1 MAESEPRPTEFTQ
14 FTEIDWKRQDEEDEK
29 AMKTLLSAE
38 NYGKDEGDGLFGDRP
53 LEVGE
58 KADDAQDFEDISDDD
73 LPEEEEASL
82 PSAVDLPA
90 LTDDAGTSHDTDDLF
105 GEGRDSSPFGFD
117 DHVEIHDGES
127 QAAANTVEEPAG
139 PADEEEDLLE
149 LNFPGYNQARLN
161 NQDLSIPAPAESEG
175 DLAKQLFPSLEPG
188 VILNFNELLPPK
200 LAHFVPKVPLKQPKP
215 LNPTKVSLDLA
226 PDQEKSF
233 RSNIGTATGD
243 KRKRAAEAEAKGLV
257 AIVEESA
264 DEVENEETFDYEEPA
279 EDEKLGGLTWADLQ
293 MICDDWDSKINATPE
308 VVQLEPVDDQPMDEW
323 DREILGH
330 SSKRR
335 KVEQPEPDYFSI
347 PQFDVPSFDNL
358 QQAVAISAKRPF
370 LDLNDPH
377 LLLEELK
384 VNFSSAAKRQRLGGN
399 FRGGNN
405 IISKKLSKRFNI
417 SNDEAYDALK
427 ENHQSKVRAAIGN
440 LTVEHSLPALRLQW
454 PYYKVKLYTKEARA
468 LHRPTLRF
476 NKWLNQPVTFDKPG
490 MRKKKEARTMSIAGV
505 FKESKDLTLGDFY
518 STATLIEYSEEQ
530 PIVLSNFGMGNRIIN
545 YYRRKDPEDQERP
558 TPEDKIGDT
567 TILLPEDKSPFA
579 NFGFVDPGETVRALH
594 NEMYRTPIFKHQPK
608 NTDFLCVRSTTGVH
622 GTTWHLRNIDN
633 LFVAGQQFPSIKVPT
648 PHSRTVTNATKNRV
662 KMIAFRKIRRS
673 ATKSLR
679 IAELTAHIP
688 DTNDMQNRAKLKEI
702 LVYDKN
708 EKVWRPEEGT
718 AIPDEAALRSL
729 VKPEDCCMIDAMHVG
744 LRNLADAG
752 YDTLSEKEEGDEG
765 TFIDRPLDFKLTP
778 WNTSKAFLDATSG
791 KAMLELHGD
800 GDPSGCGLAISMIQ
814 TSMKGGYIGAVQGPN
829 ATSAAAIAAERKAN
843 GGHTYNVKKQDE
855 LYNNAIRDI
864 WEKQKSTLSDAN
876 EHVSNELEEV
886 DEDERF
892 GVAPTPHS
900 MPTPAPYDD
909 SFSQVSRAS
918 NMDNASGKFMRITRK
933 FKVGNY
939 GQTEERVET
948 VKDMRVW
955 REYIKRKKIMEAANS
970 DVYAI
975 TPSGDADLDR
985 AHRVQVQKEL
995 ERLERNQDR
1004 RHARE
1009 KQKSKQS
1016 MAGQQLLNPGSPG
1029 PSGAPVSS
1037 IEKPAGTTRKCAN
1050 CGQTGH
1056 IKTNKKLCPLLN
1068 GTMKPEDGAL
1078 NHGGFGA
1085 IQAPP

>member
-1 MAESEPRPTEFTQ
+1 MAESESEPKEFTQ
-14 FTEIDWKRQDEEDEK
+14 FTEIDWKRQDEQDAK
-29 AMKTLLSAE
+29 ALESVLRASGE
-38 NYGKDEGDGLFGDRP
+38 NGEINFGDEP
-53 LEVGE
+53 LDLGE

-90 LTDDAGTSHDTDDLF
+90 LTDDAGTNHDTDDLF

-117 DHVEIHDGES
+117 EHIEIQDGES
-127 QAAANTVEEPAG
+127 QAAETTVEELPDAPA
-139 PADEEEDLLE
+139 EEEDLLE

-161 NQDLSIPAPAESEG
+161 NQDLSIPAPAESES

-257 AIVEESA
+257 AIIEESA
-264 DEVENEETFDYEEPA
+264 DEAENEETFDFEEPA
-279 EDEKLGGLTWADLQ
+279 EDEKLGGVTWADLQ
-293 MICDDWDSKINATPE
+293 MICDDWDSKINAIPIEAKCAQDIQDT
-308 VVQLEPVDDQPMDEW
+308 QDTQDEW
-323 DREILGH
+323 LNFAYSGKKPPKTKTEE
-330 SSKRR
+330 KN
-335 KVEQPEPDYFSI
+335 YFNT
-347 PQFDVPSFDNL
+347 PQFAVPSFDNL
-358 QQAVAISAKRPF
+358 QKAAAISAKRPF
-370 LDLNDPH
+370 LDLNDSN
-377 LLLEELK
+377 LLIEELK
-384 VNFSSAAKRQRLGGN
+384 FTSVANKRQRLGGN

-405 IISKKLSKRFNI
+405 IISTKLRERFNI

-490 MRKKKEARTMSIAGV
+490 MRKKKEARTMSIAEV

-530 PIVLSNFGMGNRIIN
+530 PIVLSNFGMGNKIIN
-545 YYRRKDPEDQERP
+545 YYRRKDAEDQDRP
-558 TPEDKIGDT
+558 SPEDKIGDT

-594 NEMYRTPIFKHQPK
+594 NEMYRAPIFKHQPQ

-673 ATKSLR
+673 NTKSLR

-718 AIPDEAALRSL
+718 IIPDEAALRSL

-744 LRNLADAG
+744 CRNLADAG
-752 YDTLSEKEEGDEG
+752 LSELTEKEEGDEA
-765 TFIDRPLDFKLTP
+765 FVDRPIDFKLTP

-843 GGHTYNVKKQDE
+843 GGHTYNVKKQEE

-864 WEKQKSTLSDAN
+864 WEKQKTTLSDTN
-876 EHVSNELEEV
+876 EHISNELEEV

-892 GVAPTPHS
+892 RAAPTPHS
-900 MPTPAPYDD
+900 TTTPAAADD
-909 SFSQVSRAS
+909 NYSQVSRVS
-918 NMDNASGKFMRITRK
+918 NTDNPSGKFMRITRK
-933 FKVGNY
+933 VKVGNY

-948 VKDMRVW
+948 VRDMRVW
-955 REYIKRKKIMEAANS
+955 KEYIKRKKVLAAANS

-985 AHRVQVQKEL
+985 ATQMQVQKEL
-995 ERLERNQDR
+995 DRLERNKDR

-1009 KQKSKQS
+1009 KQKTKQS
-1016 MAGQQLLNPGSPG
+1016 MASQQLLNPGSPG
-1029 PSGAPVSS
+1029 PSGTPVSS
-1037 IEKPAGTTRKCAN
+1037 IEKPTGTTRKCAN

-1068 GTMKPEDGAL
+1068 GTMKPEDGVP

-1085 IQAPP
+1085 IQAPPAFG

>member
-1 MAESEPRPTEFTQ
+1 MYDHDHFSALSLLGVISRFAKMAETEPRPTEFTQ
-14 FTEIDWKRQDEEDEK
+14 FTEIDWKRQDEEDER
-29 AMKTLLSAE
+29 AMNNLLNDSLE
-38 NYGKDEGDGLFGDRP
+38 KGDGNLFGDRP

-117 DHVEIHDGES
+117 DLVEIQDGES
-127 QAAANTVEEPAG
+127 QAAENTTEEPAG
-139 PADEEEDLLE
+139 PPNEEEDLLE

-161 NQDLSIPAPAESEG
+161 NQDLSIPAPAESES

-200 LAHFVPKVPLKQPKP
+200 LAHFVPKVPVKQPKP

-257 AIVEESA
+257 AIIEESD
-264 DEVENEETFDYEEPA
+264 DEAESEATFDFEEPA
-279 EDEKLGGLTWADLQ
+279 EDEKLGGVTWADLQ

-308 VVQLEPVDDQPMDEW
+308 VVQLNPIDDTAIDDWE
-323 DREILGH
+323 REMYGT
-330 SSKRR
+330 KRR
-335 KVEQPEPDYFSI
+335 KVVQPEPDYFNI
-347 PQFDVPSFDNL
+347 PQFAVPSFDNL
-358 QQAVAISAKRPF
+358 QQAVTISAKRPF

-384 VNFSSAAKRQRLGGN
+384 FTSPAAKRQRLGGN

-405 IISKKLSKRFNI
+405 IISHKLSKRFNI

-476 NKWLNQPVTFDKPG
+476 NKWLNQHVTFDKPG
-490 MRKKKEARTMSIAGV
+490 MRKKKEARTMSIPEV
-505 FKESKDLTLGDFY
+505 FKECKDLTLGDFY

-545 YYRRKDPEDQERP
+545 YYRRKDAEDQERP

-567 TILLPEDKSPFA
+567 TVLLPEDKSPFA

-608 NTDFLCVRSTTGVH
+608 NTDFLCVRSTTGVN

-673 ATKSLR
+673 PTKSLK

-702 LVYDKN
+702 LTYDKN
-708 EKVWRPEEGT
+708 EKVWRPDEGT
-718 AIPDEAALRSL
+718 IIPDEATLRSL
-729 VKPEDCCMIDAMHVG
+729 VKPEDCCMIDAMNVG
-744 LRNLADAG
+744 QRGLLDAG
-752 YDTLSEKEEGDEG
+752 LDTLTEKEEDNEV
-765 TFIDRPLDFKLTP
+765 TFVDRPIDFKLTP

-791 KAMLELHGD
+791 KAMLELHGE

-843 GGHTYNVKKQDE
+843 GGHTYNVKKQEE
-855 LYNNAIRDI
+855 LYNSAIRDI
-864 WEKQKSTLSDAN
+864 WEKQKANLSDTN
-876 EHVSNELEEV
+876 EHGSNELEEV

-892 GVAPTPHS
+892 HVAPTPHS

-909 SFSQVSRAS
+909 HQSQVSRFS
-918 NMDNASGKFMRITRK
+918 NMDNPSGKFMRITRRV
-933 FKVGNY
+933 KVGNY
-939 GQTEERVET
+939 GQTEEKTEIVT
-948 VKDMRVW
+948 DMRVW
-955 REYIKRKKIMEAANS
+955 KEYIKRKKIMEAANS
-970 DVYAI
+970 
-975 TPSGDADLDR
+975 
-985 AHRVQVQKEL
+985 E
-995 ERLERNQDR
+995 
-1004 RHARE
+1004 
-1009 KQKSKQS
+1009 
-1016 MAGQQLLNPGSPG
+1016 
-1029 PSGAPVSS
+1029 
-1037 IEKPAGTTRKCAN
+1037 
-1050 CGQTGH
+1050 
-1056 IKTNKKLCPLLN
+1056 
-1068 GTMKPEDGAL
+1068 
-1078 NHGGFGA
+1078 
-1085 IQAPP
+1085 

>member
-14 FTEIDWKRQDEEDEK
+14 FTEIDWKRQDEEDER
-29 AMKTLLSAE
+29 AMKNLLNDSLE
-38 NYGKDEGDGLFGDRP
+38 KGDDDHDLFGDRP
-53 LEVGE
+53 LDVGE

-82 PSAVDLPA
+82 PSAGDLPA

-105 GEGRDSSPFGFD
+105 GEGRDSSPFGNLD
-117 DHVEIHDGES
+117 DHVEIQDGES
-127 QAAANTVEEPAG
+127 QAAGSTAEEPAG
-139 PADEEEDLLE
+139 EPAEEEDLLE

-175 DLAKQLFPSLEPG
+175 DLAKQLFPSLKPG

-200 LAHFVPKVPLKQPKP
+200 LAHFVPKVPVKQPRP

-226 PDQEKSF
+226 ADQEKSF
-233 RSNIGTATGD
+233 RSNLGTATGD
-243 KRKRAAEAEAKGLV
+243 KLKRAAEAEAKGLV
-257 AIVEESA
+257 AIIEESA
-264 DEVENEETFDYEEPA
+264 DEAENEETFDFEEPA
-279 EDEKLGGLTWADLQ
+279 EDEKLGGVTWADLQ
-293 MICDDWDSKINATPE
+293 MICDDWESKINSAHD
-308 VVQLEPVDDQPMDEW
+308 VVQLEPIDDQPMDEW
-323 DREILGH
+323 EREILGH

-335 KVEQPEPDYFSI
+335 KIEQPEPDYFNI
-347 PQFDVPSFDNL
+347 PQFAVPSFDNL

-384 VNFSSAAKRQRLGGN
+384 FTSAAKRQRLGGN

-440 LTVEHSLPALRLQW
+440 LIVEHSLPALRLQW
-454 PYYKVKLYTKEARA
+454 PYYKVKLYTKDARA
-468 LHRPTLRF
+468 LHRPTLKF
-476 NKWLNQPVTFDKPG
+476 NKWLSQPITFDKPG
-490 MRKKKEARTMSIAGV
+490 MRKKKEARTMSIAEV

-545 YYRRKDPEDQERP
+545 YYRRRDAEDQERP
-558 TPEDKIGDT
+558 SPEDKIGDT

-608 NTDFLCVRSTTGVH
+608 HTDFLCVRSSTGVH

-673 ATKSLR
+673 AKKDLKISD
-679 IAELTAHIP
+679 LTPHIL
-688 DTNDMQNRAKLKEI
+688 DTNDMQNRTKLKEI

-718 AIPDEAALRSL
+718 IIPDEATLRSL
-729 VKPEDCCMIDAMHVG
+729 VKPEDVCMIDAMQVG
-744 LRNLADAG
+744 LRNLTDAG
-752 YDTLSEKEEGDEG
+752 YASLSEKEEGDDA
-765 TFIDRPLDFKLTP
+765 TFADRPLEQKLTP

-791 KAMLELHGD
+791 KAMLQLHGE
-800 GDPSGCGLAISMIQ
+800 GDPSGCGLAVSMIQ

-864 WEKQKSTLSDAN
+864 WEKQKSTLSDTN
-876 EHVSNELEEV
+876 EHLSNELEEV

-909 SFSQVSRAS
+909 SFSQVSRGS
-918 NMDNASGKFMRITRK
+918 NMDNSSGKFMRITRK
-933 FKVGNY
+933 IRVGNY
-939 GQTEERVET
+939 GQTEEQVET
-948 VKDMRVW
+948 VKDIRVW
-955 REYIKRKKIMEAANS
+955 REYIKRKKMMEAAAS
-970 DVYAI
+970 EVQME
-975 TPSGDADLDR
+975 LD
-985 AHRVQVQKEL
+985 
-995 ERLERNQDR
+995 RLERNKDR

-1016 MAGQQLLNPGSPG
+1016 MAGQQLLNPDSPG
-1029 PSGAPVSS
+1029 PSGTPISS
-1037 IEKPAGTTRKCAN
+1037 IEKPTGTTRKCAN

-1068 GTMKPEDGAL
+1068 GTMKPEDGAP

-1085 IQAPP
+1085 IQAPPAFG